1 METKQITLFPL
12 LFSNFVGTLGFS
24 IVLPFLVFLV
34 VDFGGNSVIYGI
46 LSSIYP
52 AFQLI
57 GAPMLGR
64 WSDSFGRKKVLLI
77 STAGT
82 LIGWIIFLFAL
93 YIPKLDL
100 VDTNIALVG
109 AFTVSLPLV
118 VLFVARAIDGITG
131 GNVSVANAY
140 IADLSDD
147 KTRSK
152 NFGKMAIS
160 SNLGFIV
167 GPALAGILGGT
178 IYGNILPVL
187 VAIFVSL
194 VAFIAIWVLLKESN
208 IVTNE
213 FKPIQKNSV
222 QRAYSYECKDCFNP
236 PNPDK
241 LKFKDIFQL
250 KNISLIMGLNFFIF
264 LGFNIFYTSFPIHA
278 VSSLKWTITEMG
290 IFYAILSGLMILVQG
305 PILRKASQIFS
316 EGNLIIIGSFILGVN
331 FVLFFSNSNILIYVA
346 AILFA
351 VGNGLMWPSFMSI
364 LSKLAGKL
372 HQGAVQGIASSIGSL
387 ASIIGLI
394 IGGFLY
400 NSIGS
405 TTFLIAAGIIF
416 VVFVLSFKILKIQ
429 STFKAN

>member
-1 METKQITLFPL
+1 
-12 LFSNFVGTLGFS
+12 VGTLGFS

-46 LSSIYP
+46 LSSVYP

-57 GAPMLGR
+57 GAPILGR
-64 WSDSFGRKKVLLI
+64 WSDTFGRKKVLLI

-93 YIPKLDL
+93 YIPKFDL
-100 VDTNIALVG
+100 IDIDTALMG
-109 AFTVSLPLV
+109 AFTLSLPLV
-118 VLFVARAIDGITG
+118 ILFAARAIDGITG
-131 GNVSVANAY
+131 GNISVANAY

-178 IYGNILPVL
+178 IYGNVLPVL
-187 VAIFVSL
+187 AAIFVS
-194 VAFIAIWVLLKESN
+194 FIAFFAIWILLKESN
-208 IVTNE
+208 KLTKE
-213 FKPIQKNSV
+213 FPPIQKNSV
-222 QRAYSYECKDCFNP
+222 QRVYSYECKDCINP
-236 PNPDK
+236 PNSDK
-241 LKFKDIFQL
+241 LKFKDIFKL
-250 KNISLIMGLNFFIF
+250 KYIPLFMVLNFFIF

-305 PILRKASQIFS
+305 PILKKASQIFS
-316 EGNLIIIGSFILGVN
+316 EGKLIIIGSFILAVN
-331 FVLFFSNSNILIYVA
+331 FVLFFSNSVELIYSA
-346 AILFA
+346 TILFA

-364 LSKLAGKL
+364 LSRFAGKV
-372 HQGAVQGIASSIGSL
+372 HQGAVQGIASSVGSL

-394 IGGFLY
+394 IGGLLY
-400 NSIGS
+400 NTIGS
-405 TTFLIAAGIIF
+405 PTFLVAASIIF
-416 VVFVLSFKILKIQ
+416 VVFVLSFKILEIQ
-429 STFKAN
+429 KTLKVN

>member
-1 METKQITLFPL
+1 M
-12 LFSNFVGTLGFS
+12 GTLGFS

-46 LSSIYP
+46 LSSVYP

-57 GAPMLGR
+57 GAPILGR
-64 WSDSFGRKKVLLI
+64 WSDTFGRKKVLLI

-93 YIPKLDL
+93 YMPKFDL
-100 VDTNIALVG
+100 IDIDTALMG
-109 AFTVSLPLV
+109 AFTLSLPLV
-118 VLFVARAIDGITG
+118 ILFAARAIDGITG
-131 GNVSVANAY
+131 GNISVANAY

-178 IYGNILPVL
+178 IYGNVLPVL
-187 VAIFVSL
+187 VAIFVS
-194 VAFIAIWVLLKESN
+194 FIAFFAIWILLKESN
-208 IVTNE
+208 KLTKE
-213 FKPIQKNSV
+213 FPPIQKNNV
-222 QRAYSYECKDCFNP
+222 QRVYSYECKDCINP
-236 PNPDK
+236 PNSDK
-241 LKFKDIFQL
+241 LKFKDIFKL
-250 KNISLIMGLNFFIF
+250 KYIPLFMVLNFFIF

-278 VSSLKWTITEMG
+278 ISSLKWTITEMG

-305 PILRKASQIFS
+305 PILKKASQIFS
-316 EGNLIIIGSFILGVN
+316 EGNLIIIGSFVLAVN
-331 FVLFFSNSNILIYVA
+331 FVLFFSDSVVLIYLA
-346 AILFA
+346 TILFA

-364 LSKLAGKL
+364 LSRFAGNV
-372 HQGAVQGIASSIGSL
+372 HQGAVQGVASSVGSL

-394 IGGFLY
+394 IGGLLY
-400 NSIGS
+400 NTIGS
-405 TTFLIAAGIIF
+405 PTFLVAASIIV

-429 STFKAN
+429 KTLKVN

>member
-1 METKQITLFPL
+1 
-12 LFSNFVGTLGFS
+12 
-24 IVLPFLVFLV
+24 
-34 VDFGGNSVIYGI
+34 VDFGGNSIIYGI
-46 LSSIYP
+46 LSSVYP

-57 GAPMLGR
+57 GAPLLGR

-77 STAGT
+77 SSAGT
-82 LIGWIIFLFAL
+82 LIGWIIFLLAL
-93 YIPKLDL
+93 YVPKIDL
-100 VDTNIALVG
+100 IDIDTAFIG
-109 AFTVSLPLV
+109 AFTLSLPLV
-118 VLFVARAIDGITG
+118 VLFIARAIDGITG

-178 IYGNILPVL
+178 IYGNTLPVI
-187 VAIFVSL
+187 VAILVSF
-194 VAFIAIWVLLKESN
+194 VAFIAIWVFLKES
-208 IVTNE
+208 ISVTRVVQ
-213 FKPIQKNSV
+213 PIQKNSI
-222 QRAYSYECKDCFNP
+222 QTAYSYECKDCFEP

-241 LKFKDIFQL
+241 LKFKDIFKL
-250 KNISLIMGLNFFIF
+250 KNIPVLMILNFFIF

-290 IFYAILSGLMILVQG
+290 IFYAVLSGLMILVQG
-305 PILRKASQIFS
+305 PILRKAIRIFS
-316 EGNLIIIGSFILGVN
+316 EGKLIIIGSFILGIN
-331 FVLFFSNSNILIYVA
+331 FVLFYSNNIILIYVA

-364 LSKLAGKL
+364 LSKFAGGL
-372 HQGAVQGIASSIGSL
+372 HQGAVQGVTSSIGSM
-387 ASIIGLI
+387 ASIVGLI

-400 NSIGS
+400 NSLGS
-405 TTFLIAAGIIF
+405 STFLVAASMIF
-416 VVFVLSFKILKIQ
+416 VVFVLSFKILKVQ
-429 STFKAN
+429 KAFKPNQDHDL